1 MHVSPDSTV
10 IELSGPDR
18 AGKLAEVTKLLMN
31 NGCNVRSA
39 AVRHTCMLHCCAL
52 PFTFSRSFC
61 MLSKS
66 IPQAGM
72 ALKTWRRGA
81 GVDIQ
86 GKSGICAQCPGE
98 G

>member
-39 AVRHTCMLHCCAL
+39 AVRRCIHVAFPCSIALLCARDIL
-52 PFTFSRSFC
+52 P
-61 MLSKS
+61 
-66 IPQAGM
+66 II
-72 ALKTWRRGA
+72 RRGWQLKVQHLDCRC
-81 GVDIQ
+81 GHTR
-86 GKSGICAQCPGE
+86 GGSPLC
-98 G
+98 